1 MLSNIVF
8 TRGQRQMVLHLVN
21 YSEYPASGITA
32 RVQGNWR
39 RARLYRPGEA
49 PVDLEVEKTEEGT
62 GFAIDQR
69 IVTIATVVL
78 E

>member
-1 MLSNIVF
+1 V
-8 TRGQRQMVLHLVN
+8 
-21 YSEYPASGITA
+21 P
-32 RVQGNWR
+32 GNWHH
-39 RARLYRPGEA
+39 ARLYRPGEA
-49 PVDLEVEKTEEGT
+49 PVDLVLEKNEEGT

>member
-1 MLSNIVF
+1 
-8 TRGQRQMVLHLVN
+8 
-21 YSEYPASGITA
+21 
-32 RVQGNWR
+32 
-39 RARLYRPGEA
+39 
-49 PVDLEVEKTEEGT
+49 VDVETEKVEDGT

>member
-1 MLSNIVF
+1 
-8 TRGQRQMVLHLVN
+8 VN
-21 YSEYPASGITA
+21 YSEFPASGITA
-32 RVQGNWR
+32 RVPGNWH

-49 PVDLEVEKTEEGT
+49 PVDLDVERAEDGT

-69 IVTIATVVL
+69 VVTIATVVL